1 MLGGADNLNGELPSY
16 ITGANNLTPLI
27 ARPWRKAGRV
37 PWHLTPLIARL
48 WGSRSR
54 SVAFNPL
61 NRQAMEECWSR
72 TMAFNPLNRQTMG

>member
-1 MLGGADNLNGELPSY
+1 
-16 ITGANNLTPLI
+16 I
-27 ARPWRKAGRV
+27 ARPWRNAGLV

-48 WGSRSR
+48 WGSWSL

-72 TMAFNPLNRQTMG
+72 TMAFNPLNRQAMG